1 MRLSELLDRLEDLRI
16 SDSDFFGK
24 DEATRY
30 AYEKAN
36 DMLDDCLQTVRDYFG
51 EHIFDSLYK

>member
-24 DEATRY
+24 DEATRC

-36 DMLDDCLQTVRDYFG
+36 DMLDDCLQIVHDYFG
-51 EHIFDSLYK
+51 EHIFE

>member
-1 MRLSELLDRLEDLRI
+1 MMFVTDLLNRLEGLRI

-36 DMLDDCLQTVRDYFG
+36 DMLDDCLQTVYDYFG
-51 EHIFDSLYK
+51 EHMFE

>member
-1 MRLSELLDRLEDLRI
+1 MMFLTDLLDRLEDLRI
-16 SDSDFFGK
+16 SDGDFFGK

-36 DMLDDCLQTVRDYFG
+36 DMLDDCLQIVHDYFG
-51 EHIFDSLYK
+51 EHMFE

>member
-1 MRLSELLDRLEDLRI
+1 MIFLTDLLNRLENLRI

-24 DEATRY
+24 DEATRC

-36 DMLDDCLQTVRDYFG
+36 DMLDDCLQIVYDCFE
-51 EHIFDSLYK
+51 EHDISE

>member
-1 MRLSELLDRLEDLRI
+1 MYLSELLDRLEDLRI

-24 DEATRY
+24 DYATQC

-36 DMLDDCLQTVRDYFG
+36 DMLDECLQIVQDYFR
-51 EHIFDSLYK
+51 EHTFE

>member
-1 MRLSELLDRLEDLRI
+1 MMFLTDLLGRLEDLRI
-16 SDSDFFGK
+16 SDGDFFGK

-36 DMLDDCLQTVRDYFG
+36 DMLDDCLQIVYDCFE
-51 EHIFDSLYK
+51 EHKVI

>member
-1 MRLSELLDRLEDLRI
+1 MMYLSELLDRLEDLRI

-24 DEATRY
+24 DYATQC

-36 DMLDDCLQTVRDYFG
+36 DKLDECLQIIQDYFG
-51 EHIFDSLYK
+51 EHMFE